1 MKTNLKPL
9 QPNLVKG
16 FLLIGAMVI
25 YLVTSPPDQTA
36 VSQLPPVA
44 TAAIPPDPAA
54 SPASI
59 VTEKTTP
66 IPDLDRIPDVLRSQL
81 SEAEKRKIQNWAIND
96 ARKAWSSLNT
106 LPDKDGKFD
115 VDELATRAA
124 EVAERMAA
132 HHGILDRGKD
142 NNNEVYDLYVE
153 AYFATIIH
161 VADPDNE
168 TWKHL

>member
-25 YLVTSPPDQTA
+25 YLITSPPDQTA
-36 VSQLPPVA
+36 VPQLPPVA

-59 VTEKTTP
+59 VIEKTTQ
-66 IPDLDRIPDVLRSQL
+66 IPDVLRSQL
-81 SEAEKRKIQNWAIND
+81 SEAEKRKIQSWAIND

-124 EVAERMAA
+124 EAAERMAA
-132 HHGILDRGKD
+132 HHGILDRGED

-161 VADPDNE
+161 IADPDNE
-168 TWKHL
+168 TWKRL